1 IVCEGRKD
9 FTLNYRYL
17 GADDAAG
24 PNYTGQ
30 AAVNSYYDQLE
41 VLNFIPPLVIA
52 PRGASAYEPQNTLR
66 AFDLAIR
73 QGAEMIELDLH
84 VTCDNHVVVIHD
96 PMLDHTTNL
105 TGRVDRLTLA
115 EVRRADAGKGERVP
129 TLDETLD
136 MTLGK
141 VRRYLEIKV
150 RSAVS
155 PALRIIRTRRCQS
168 KVMLASFDIEMMRMI
183 GEEVRDTQLGLILGN
198 ATFHPMVR
206 WREAFPWLAF
216 RRVNYQ
222 VLCMRVELC
231 YGYLAARA
239 RAKGKKLYVWTAD
252 REKQFARMISI
263 GVDGIV
269 TNTPDRLIAYL
280 NHQSDSRT

>member
-1 IVCEGRKD
+1 M
-9 FTLNYRYL
+9 
-17 GADDAAG
+17 
-24 PNYTGQ
+24 
-30 AAVNSYYDQLE
+30 S
-41 VLNFIPPLVIA
+41 PLVIA
-52 PRGASAYEPQNTLR
+52 HRGASAYEPENTLR

-73 QGAEMIELDLH
+73 QGAQMIELDLH

-96 PMLDHTTNL
+96 PTLNHRTNL

-115 EVRRADAGKGERVP
+115 EVRRADAGQGERVP

-136 MTLGK
+136 LTLDK
-141 VRRYLEIKV
+141 VRLYLEIKDA
-150 RSAVS
+150 RAAL
-155 PALRIIRTRRCQS
+155 PTLRIIRERRRQS
-168 KVMLASFDIEMMRMI
+168 QVMLASFDIELMRKL
-183 GEEVRDTQLGLILGN
+183 GEEVHDTELGLILGN
-198 ATFHPMVR
+198 ATLHPMVR
-206 WREAFPWLAF
+206 WREAFPWTAF

-239 RAKGKKLYVWTAD
+239 RANGKKLYVWTAD
-252 REKQFARMISI
+252 TEKQFARMLSI

-280 NHQSDSRT
+280 NHQSDNPS

>member
-1 IVCEGRKD
+1 M
-9 FTLNYRYL
+9 
-17 GADDAAG
+17 
-24 PNYTGQ
+24 
-30 AAVNSYYDQLE
+30 
-41 VLNFIPPLVIA
+41 PPLVIA
-52 PRGASAYEPQNTLR
+52 HRGASAYEPENTLR

-73 QGAEMIELDLH
+73 QGAQMIELDLQ

-96 PMLDHTTNL
+96 PTLNHTTNL

-136 MTLGK
+136 LTLGK
-141 VRRYLEIKV
+141 VRLYLEIKDP
-150 RSAVS
+150 RAAL
-155 PALRIIRTRRCQS
+155 PALQIIRERRCQS
-168 KVMLASFDIEMMRMI
+168 QVMLASFDIELMRGL
-183 GEEVRDTQLGLILGN
+183 GEEVRDTELGLILGT

-206 WREAFPWLAF
+206 WREAFPWLAL
-216 RRVNYQ
+216 RRVNHH

-239 RAKGKKLYVWTAD
+239 RANGKKLYVWTAD
-252 REKQFARMISI
+252 AEKQFARMLSI

-269 TNTPDRLIAYL
+269 TNTPDRLVSYL
-280 NHQSDSRT
+280 KTQRP

>member
-1 IVCEGRKD
+1 ME
-9 FTLNYRYL
+9 T
-17 GADDAAG
+17 
-24 PNYTGQ
+24 
-30 AAVNSYYDQLE
+30 
-41 VLNFIPPLVIA
+41 PPLVIA
-52 PRGASAYEPQNTLR
+52 HRGASAYEPENTLR

-73 QGAEMIELDLH
+73 QGAEMIELDLR

-96 PMLDHTTNL
+96 PTLDHTTNL

-136 MTLGK
+136 LTLGK
-141 VRRYLEIKV
+141 VRLYLEIKDH
-150 RSAVS
+150 RAVL
-155 PALRIIRTRRCQS
+155 PALWIIRKRRCQS
-168 KVMLASFDIEMMRMI
+168 QVMLASFDIEMMRRI
-183 GEEVRDTQLGLILGN
+183 GEEVRDIELGLILGN

-206 WREAFPWLAF
+206 WREAFPWLAL

-239 RAKGKKLYVWTAD
+239 RANGKKLYVWTAD
-252 REKQFARMISI
+252 SEKQFARMISI

-280 NHQSDSRT
+280 NHQSDNRT